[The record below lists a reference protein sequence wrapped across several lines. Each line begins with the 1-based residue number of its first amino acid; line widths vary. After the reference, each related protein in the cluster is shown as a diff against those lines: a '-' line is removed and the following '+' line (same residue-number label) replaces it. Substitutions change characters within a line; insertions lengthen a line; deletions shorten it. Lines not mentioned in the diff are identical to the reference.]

1 MIQNTSSSL
10 ALEFCGEELLLLLL
24 LLEEER
30 GLGVIT
36 CRKELLQVV

>member
-10 ALEFCGEELLLLLL
+10 ALEFCGEELLLLL

>member
-10 ALEFCGEELLLLLL
+10 ALEFCGEELLLL

>member
-10 ALEFCGEELLLLLL
+10 ALEFCGEELLL